1 MKGKKYK
8 KTNKQTKKLK
18 AEKRQIFFR
27 GSHEA
32 GLSIF
37 K

>member
-8 KTNKQTKKLK
+8 KNKQTKKLK
-18 AEKRQIFFR
+18 EEKRHIFFW
-27 GSHEA
+27 GSYEA

-37 K
+37 N